1 MARIR
6 LEHGYLDQSRANYA
20 KKVIEITEESSSEY
34 KFKISLFGP
43 GNVGKTSLLLRYVK
57 SLYTEDLKKT
67 IGSNFLIKD
76 VEVGGKQV
84 RLLLWD
90 IGGQPQFHKLRTIYF
105 KGSNGA
111 LGVYDLT
118 SPQSLLKIPGWVS
131 SIKKTVKK
139 TIPMILIGPFAGV
152 FIDQYNRKYIM
163 ALANF
168 SQAFVIF
175 LILATALFSGM
186 DRVIAIISLAFLNSA
201 FSRFFFPA

>member
-1 MARIR
+1 M
-6 LEHGYLDQSRANYA
+6 S
-20 KKVIEITEESSSEY
+20 KESSSEY

-57 SLYTEDLKKT
+57 EHFSDSLKKT

-76 VEVGGKQV
+76 IEIEGKQV

-105 KGSNGA
+105 KGSNAA
-111 LGVYDLT
+111 LGVYDIT

-139 TIPMILIGPFAGV
+139 TIPMILIGNKCDLDRQVDKAEAE
-152 FIDQYNRKYIM
+152 D
-163 ALANF
+163 LAKRLGCEYMETSAKTGDNVEI
-168 SQAFVIF
+168 AFQNITKKV
-175 LILATALFSGM
+175 LESM
-186 DRVIAIISLAFLNSA
+186 EM
-201 FSRFFFPA
+201 